1 VTVTAD
7 QSSEPT
13 SSYLHDILST
23 PEQPALLRL
32 TSLVAHLFKVSV
44 SYMGLLGNGNRVV
57 ARIGSGT
64 EYSQYLKTYPLD
76 RVLVAPVV
84 IQDAANGLPPGA
96 EFGDLRFVASAPLR
110 ASSGTC
116 LGALVI
122 ADTEPKADF
131 SDRDTQNLA
140 ELAGVLAGKM
150 ELRMIASQALE
161 SELSL
166 RETERQFRAIANCA
180 PALIYYCDVDGAFS
194 FVNTTWLEFTG
205 RKLEEELGDGWADSV
220 HPDYRQQVVEG
231 FWQAL
236 TARQPFVA
244 EAPMRRHD
252 GQYRWMLG
260 RGAPRL
266 GEDGGF
272 AGYVGTITD
281 VTEHY
286 HALAALRL
294 QSQCTA
300 AVAEAAGA
308 FYLVLDPDGR
318 IEQVSPLCQRTSKR
332 DPAEMIGHFVWETCD
347 AARSG
352 AAAIQETVRRAASE
366 RAVVQ
371 TQTLFSPR
379 EGGVSELLW
388 TFTPIPSER
397 GELGAVVATVVEAR
411 GGTWSTAACDRVRC
425 ACSRT

>member
-1 VTVTAD
+1 MTVAAENPNQATN
-7 QSSEPT
+7 
-13 SSYLHDILST
+13 SYLHEILNT

-32 TSLVAHLFKVSV
+32 TSLVAHLFEVPV

-76 RVLVAPVV
+76 QVLDAPMV
-84 IQDAANGLPPGA
+84 IRDATNGLPPGA
-96 EFGDLRFVASAPLR
+96 DFGELRFAASAPLR
-110 ASSGTC
+110 PSSGIC

-122 ADTEPKADF
+122 ADIEPRPDF
-131 SDRDTQNLA
+131 SDAEIQNLA
-140 ELAGVLAGKM
+140 ELASVLAGKM
-150 ELRMIASQALE
+150 ELRMIASQAVE

-166 RETERQFRAIANCA
+166 QATERQFRAITNCA
-180 PALIYYCDVDGAFS
+180 PALLCYCAIDGAVS

-220 HPDYRQQVVEG
+220 HPDYRQQVFDQ
-231 FWQAL
+231 FWQAFA
-236 TARQPFVA
+236 ARQLFAA

-252 GQYRWMLG
+252 GQYRWMLA
-260 RGAPRL
+260 RAAPRL
-266 GEDGGF
+266 GEDGF

-281 VTEHY
+281 IHDY
-286 HALAALRL
+286 HRALAGLRL

-308 FYLVLDPDGR
+308 FYLVLDPEGR
-318 IEQVSPLCQRTSKR
+318 VQQVSLLCERTSKR
-332 DPAEMIGHFVWETCD
+332 DPADMIGHFVWEVCD

-352 AAAIQETVRRAASE
+352 AAAIQDTLRQAVSG

-371 TQTLFSPR
+371 TQTPFSPR
-379 EGGVSELLW
+379 EGAASGLLW
-388 TFTPIPSER
+388 TFAPIPSEQ
-397 GELGAVVATVVEAR
+397 GGLSAVVATVVEAPGAAGR
-411 GGTWSTAACDRVRC
+411 TAACGDVRC
-425 ACSRT
+425 ACSRI